1 MVSKF
6 RILLNSA
13 VSLASIAVSPFRSFI
28 CAISFES
35 TLRSLFRS
43 KVLVNT
49 VAVAHDACLY
59 WLAVTFK
66 EARLF
71 VLMVPMALRGVCWL
85 VSVKDGVCDPAEVRR
100 FVVAK
105 LFELNR
111 DSRFVVSKPE
121 ALKFDKRLV
130 VPKEVVEKPVVLN
143 RDSRFVVSKFVVP
156 KFVDSGVVLMAV
168 GVKRSASCELLN
180 DIGV

>member
-1 MVSKF
+1 
-6 RILLNSA
+6 
-13 VSLASIAVSPFRSFI
+13 
-28 CAISFES
+28 
-35 TLRSLFRS
+35 
-43 KVLVNT
+43 
-49 VAVAHDACLY
+49 
-59 WLAVTFK
+59 
-66 EARLF
+66 
-71 VLMVPMALRGVCWL
+71 MALRGVCWL